1 MEKITY
7 DIVFNLKNTLSG
19 ILREMSNILLDIQRN
34 IQGMSVLL
42 SVQKMVMKRLWDM
55 MKKGWLKIYLCLA
68 CFSSFLRRF
77 SSSFYRSLSAFSSA
91 SFSRSCCNS
100 SRALSASSRLFS
112 AEAFIFCSN
121 LLSCGGSFL
130 EVSLLDS
137 IPPILHAPMA
147 PSMRQISII

>member
-1 MEKITY
+1 MEKKSY
-7 DIVFNLKNTLSG
+7 DIIFNLKNNPSVSLLL
-19 ILREMSNILLDIQRN
+19 INLILLNIQKN

-42 SVQKMVMKRLWDM
+42 SVQKIVMKRLWDM

-77 SSSFYRSLSAFSSA
+77 SSSFCRSLSAFSSA
-91 SFSRSCCNS
+91 SFSRSCCSS
-100 SRALSASSRLFS
+100 SRCMRTSSLVFCT
-112 AEAFIFCSN
+112 EAFIFCSN

-130 EVSLLDS
+130 EVSFLDN
-137 IPPILHAPMA
+137 IPPILHAPIA